1 MSAAH
6 CFYHL
11 QGISNDDIR
20 VVTGDSQRYVDEAT
34 ETTYNV
40 CGIKLHKGFN
50 RFTFANDIMLLKLC
64 CKVEFSHFV
73 RKGCLPQAGDE
84 LYYRAGAQ
92 CVVAG
97 WGGTVQKNGT
107 GVFSLRPS
115 TSLKQ
120 ANLPVADIEICKRS
134 TRYPVAETSF
144 CAGDGTGQAGPC
156 RGDSGGPIFCM
167 RKDSDT
173 YVVTGIVSWG
183 VGCGQAGQYG
193 FYTDLRKLR
202 QWIEDNVE
210 GCSSDPCPDSGVN
223 FV

>member
-6 CFYHL
+6 CLYSL
-11 QGISNDDIR
+11 QGISNDEIR

-34 ETTYNV
+34 ETTYKV

-50 RFTFANDIMLLKLC
+50 GNTFANDIMLLKLC
-64 CKVEFSHFV
+64 CKVEFSNFV
-73 RKGCLPQAGDE
+73 RKACLPQAGDE
-84 LYYRAGAQ
+84 LYYRPGAQ

-97 WGGTVQKNGT
+97 WGGTVQKSENE
-107 GVFSLRPS
+107 VLSLKPS

-120 ANLPVADIEICKRS
+120 DNLPVADIEVCKKS

-144 CAGDGTGQAGPC
+144 CAGDGMGQAGAC
-156 RGDSGGPIFCM
+156 RGDSGGSIFCM

-173 YVVTGIVSWG
+173 YVVTGIVMWDS
-183 VGCGQAGQYG
+183 GCGLAGQYG
-193 FYTDLRKLR
+193 FYTDVRKLR

-210 GCSSDPCPDSGVN
+210 NCSSDSCPDSGEN